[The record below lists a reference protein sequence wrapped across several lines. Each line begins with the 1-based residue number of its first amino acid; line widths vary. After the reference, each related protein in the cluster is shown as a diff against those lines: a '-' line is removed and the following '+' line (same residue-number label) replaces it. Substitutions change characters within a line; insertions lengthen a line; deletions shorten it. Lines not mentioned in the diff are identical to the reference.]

1 MKNMIVRT
9 LSAILAIASVS
20 TVVAERPNI
29 ILIMADDI
37 GYECFGC
44 YGSEQYQTPN
54 IDRLAEKGI
63 QFNHCYSQPLCTP
76 SRVKMMT
83 GLSNVRNYSA
93 FSVLNRDQRTFGH
106 ALQEAGYRTC
116 IGGKWQL
123 LGAAHYSEQFR
134 AKGSWPRKTG
144 FDECCLWQVD
154 LLGDRYWNPLLFIN
168 GENRQFDLDD
178 YGPDVVTDHLLQ
190 FMEDQRDVPFF
201 VYYPMIMV
209 HSPFLSCPV
218 SESRAGGKRQQNF
231 EDMVQHMDHLVGRIV
246 DQTEQLGIADNT
258 LIIFTG
264 DNGTHRTITSHLNG
278 RTIKG
283 GKGQTTDAGTRV
295 ALVASQPGTVPQGRV
310 CDDLIDFSDFM
321 ATFQELAGVEPAG
334 NQDGTSFAPQL
345 HGKPGTPREWMFCY
359 YNPRPERTTPVRFVR
374 DQRWKL
380 YGDGRFYDVSSDP
393 HEKRPVEEHNDA
405 WHKLSQ
411 ALDSM
416 PSEGAVLLTYPE

>member
-9 LSAILAIASVS
+9 LAAILAIASVS
-20 TVVAERPNI
+20 TVVAARPNI

-76 SRVKMMT
+76 SRVKIMT

-123 LGAAHYSEQFR
+123 LGAAHYSERFR
-134 AKGSWPRKTG
+134 AKGSWPRQTG

-168 GENRQFDLDD
+168 GENRQFDQDD
-178 YGPDVVTDHLLQ
+178 YGPDVVTDYLLQ

-201 VYYPMIMV
+201 IYYPMIMV
-209 HSPFLSCPV
+209 HSPFLSSPA
-218 SESRAGGKRQQNF
+218 SESR
-231 EDMVQHMDHLVGRIV
+231 VG
-246 DQTEQLGIADNT
+246 
-258 LIIFTG
+258 
-264 DNGTHRTITSHLNG
+264 
-278 RTIKG
+278 
-283 GKGQTTDAGTRV
+283 GTR
-295 ALVASQPGTVPQGRV
+295 
-310 CDDLIDFSDFM
+310 
-321 ATFQELAGVEPAG
+321 
-334 NQDGTSFAPQL
+334 QD
-345 HGKPGTPREWMFCY
+345 
-359 YNPRPERTTPVRFVR
+359 
-374 DQRWKL
+374 
-380 YGDGRFYDVSSDP
+380 
-393 HEKRPVEEHNDA
+393 
-405 WHKLSQ
+405 
-411 ALDSM
+411 
-416 PSEGAVLLTYPE
+416 

>member
-20 TVVAERPNI
+20 TAFAERPNV

-54 IDRLAEKGI
+54 IDRLAERGI

-83 GLSNVRNYSA
+83 GRSNVRNYSA

-106 ALQEAGYRTC
+106 ALQEAGYKTC

-123 LGAAHYSEQFR
+123 LGAEHYSKQFR

-154 LLGDRYWNPLLFIN
+154 QLGDRYWNPLLFIN
-168 GENRQFDLDD
+168 GENRQFDQDA

-209 HSPFLSCPV
+209 HSPFLSSPA
-218 SESRAGGKRQQNF
+218 SETRAGGKRQQNF
-231 EDMVQHMDHLVGRIV
+231 EDMVRHMDQIVGRIV
-246 DQTEQLGIADNT
+246 QQTEQLGIADNT

-264 DNGTHRTITSHLNG
+264 DNGTHRTITSTLNG
-278 RTIKG
+278 RTIRG

-295 ALVASQPGTVPQGRV
+295 ALVASQPGTVPMGQS

-321 ATFQELAGVEPAG
+321 PTFLELAGVESTDNP
-334 NQDGTSFAPQL
+334 DGTSFAPQL

-359 YNPRPERTTPVRFVR
+359 YNPRPERTTPVRFAR

-380 YGDGRFYDVSSDP
+380 YGDGRLYDVSNDP
-393 HEKRPVEEHNDA
+393 NEKRPVPEQNDA
-405 WHKLSQ
+405 WHKLLK
-411 ALDSM
+411 ALESM
-416 PSEGAVLLTYPE
+416 PSEGATLLTFPE